1 MRTIP
6 TDEQT
11 NTPGSGSAEAPTPA
25 EQKRV
30 ATTRRQV
37 WMFAAVLAL
46 LSAASLILLL
56 TMTGGEEVDV
66 TEADVTVLSQ
76 TDVTDALRREA
87 PGPGSL
93 EFEML
98 YTPRWYYTWSGRGAP
113 VTDGSPTLAFLM
125 FEVTHDVDLPSAA
138 PIVTIAGSSGIYQ
151 ATAQNLVTDSP
162 HHRVTQVFFAAE
174 SADGEAVVSEDEPLV
189 VSARWQDGYET
200 SLVWKPPMPF
210 GLAALNAETDTAT
223 PFTFTSPALSLGAI
237 AAIFGGMLAALS
249 PCLLLL
255 AAYYTSV
262 LSGAAAVGS
271 DRAVMDRSTAER
283 KLLTTGLFFVTGFTA
298 VYTAGGVIAGYIGD
312 SIGRFD
318 NLGSYARPASIV
330 AGIAVILMGVRMAS
344 QARVPVA
351 CKIPVFNRPTKSGWM
366 GSAVMGSTFAVGCLS
381 CFSATVLTA
390 LLLYAG
396 ATGSPLA
403 GGLVMLMFSAGVG
416 VMFLVAAVLV
426 ARAAPLS
433 AWLAKAQP
441 VIGAVSAVVM
451 IGLGLLMVTYKFHL
465 VTGKLFELW
474 S

>member
-1 MRTIP
+1 MRTINTEETNTAPPEP
-6 TDEQT
+6 TDAT
-11 NTPGSGSAEAPTPA
+11 EAMA
-25 EQKRV
+25 RRRV
-30 ATTRRQV
+30 ANTRRQV
-37 WMFAAVLAL
+37 WMFSAILAL

-56 TMTGGEEVDV
+56 TITGGEEIDV
-66 TEADVTVLSQ
+66 VEADVTVLSQ

-87 PGPGSL
+87 AGPAEL
-93 EFEML
+93 ELEML
-98 YTPRWYYTWSGRGAP
+98 YTPRWYFSWSGRSEP
-113 VTDGSPTLAFLM
+113 VTDGVPTLAFFM
-125 FEVTHDVDLPSAA
+125 FEITHDVDLPEAA
-138 PIVTIAGSSGIYQ
+138 PTVTITSSSGTYDVASAEI
-151 ATAQNLVTDSP
+151 VTDSP
-162 HHRVTQVFFAAE
+162 HHRVSQLFFDAE
-174 SADGEAVVSEDEPLV
+174 TADGAPIVAEDEALV
-189 VSARWQDGYET
+189 VNAVWPDGHEASVNWQ
-200 SLVWKPPMPF
+200 PPMPF
-210 GLAALNAETDTAT
+210 GLAALNADTDTSTA
-223 PFTFTSPALSLGAI
+223 FTFQSPALSLGAI

-271 DRAVMDRSTAER
+271 DRTLMDRSTAER

-298 VYTAGGVIAGYIGD
+298 VYTAGGVVAGYVGD
-312 SIGRFD
+312 SIGRID
-318 NLGSYARPASIV
+318 NIGSYARPASIF

-344 QARVPVA
+344 QAKVPVA
-351 CKIPVFNRPTKSGWM
+351 CKIPVFNRPTQSGWV

-433 AWLAKAQP
+433 TWLAKAQP
-441 VIGAVSAVVM
+441 AIGAVSALFM
-451 IGLGLLMVTYKFHL
+451 IGMGILMVTYKFHL